1 MSRERDGCCPPRAY
15 EPGSCLIAGMCSS
28 YQTQAQ
34 AADLAHKFNR
44 RLGIST
50 SRGDLQVHFLPCVV
64 YTVRRHRDS
73 RSKTS
78 ARLVIE
84 ETAGW
89 ATHPLAACGVATLC
103 FPPAHSRRP
112 LGVKTTARVKGRQCA
127 LVGSAED
134 RPGDNTGD

>member
-103 FPPAHSRRP
+103 PRCRNRNGCLRAG
-112 LGVKTTARVKGRQCA
+112 LLT
-127 LVGSAED
+127 SAAAMVEAAWVEA
-134 RPGDNTGD
+134 G